1 MRSNLQRKKE
11 KLRNMKG
18 NLTYVEIIVCFV
30 GIISTISI
38 YLAYALQNMFY
49 SLAYWN
55 PTTRKL
61 SLFEMKPLKSGMTA
75 PGLQWEHL
83 QLEWQTKNPLPSVH
97 LSFLQ

>member
-1 MRSNLQRKKE
+1 
-11 KLRNMKG
+11 MKG

-38 YLAYALQNMFY
+38 YLAYAIQNMFY

-75 PGLQWEHL
+75 HGLQWEHL
-83 QLEWQTKNPLPSVH
+83 QLE
-97 LSFLQ
+97 